1 MRFAT
6 TLLAVLSLSPL
17 VLAGGQISWGKDFE
31 EAKARAAA
39 EKKVLFVAVNMDGE
53 EANDRLAQK
62 VYADARIV
70 AAAGLTVNV
79 VASRFDHAADKKPC
93 PRFGGIE
100 CIDHKRVDGAVR
112 SNVLKADSNGYVIAP
127 QHVFLGPDGAV
138 ILSVPYEVTAEE
150 LQWCFASALK
160 SVDPA
165 AAKAVPSSGRPP
177 RRLVQGGVFDPATV
191 SGAGLAPPTREQVL
205 ELIKELKASMW
216 GEGRIEKIQRV
227 LMSPEPE
234 AIEYIGAELKNDL
247 FGPRGFGGGRG
258 GGLGGGLG
266 GTGAGGGEGFDPRL
280 ILMHA
285 IGVLS
290 PAPYWKLVSEYL
302 DHDDEKLRNEAIV
315 TLEQLAV
322 PESTKGLLAALGKE
336 KALPCRKDLM
346 RAIGS
351 AGTGDDKARKAL
363 LKAVASE
370 KDPTVR
376 QNAVVALG
384 WLAPGADVNKVL
396 GELYASTNPDE
407 RSAAVVAMGLSRNE
421 AWVAIVEAGIAK
433 EADAKVKAAAEA
445 ALAVLKGGSL
455 TGLRE
460 PLRTAC
466 DDGIERERFF
476 GGQMQIP
483 GMGRAP
489 GGAPGGGAGG
499 DPGGTGGGG
508 TPGGG
513 TGGDGKSGG

>member
-1 MRFAT
+1 MRLAT
-6 TLLAVLSLSPL
+6 TLLALASLCPL
-17 VLAGGQISWGKDFE
+17 TFAGGQIAWGKDFE

-79 VASRFDHAADKKPC
+79 VASRFDHAAEKKPC

-150 LQWCFASALK
+150 LQWCFASAIK
-160 SVDPA
+160 TVDPA
-165 AAKAVPSSGRPP
+165 AAKSVPSSGRPP

-266 GTGAGGGEGFDPRL
+266 GTGAGGGAGFDPRL

-336 KALPCRKDLM
+336 KAVACRKDLM

-351 AGTGDDKARKAL
+351 AGTNDDKARKAL
-363 LKAVASE
+363 LKAVAGE
-370 KDPTVR
+370 KDATVR

-384 WLAPGADVNKVL
+384 WLVPGTDVNKAL
-396 GELYASTNPDE
+396 GDLFGSKNPDE
-407 RSAAVVAMGLSRNE
+407 RAAAVVAMGLSRNE
-421 AWVAIVEAGIAK
+421 AWVPIVEGGIAK

-489 GGAPGGGAGG
+489 GGGAGGGGGDPGGSGGGGGEPGGGAGG
-499 DPGGTGGGG
+499 D
-508 TPGGG
+508 
-513 TGGDGKSGG
+513 GKSGG